1 MTVDDTGA
9 PLYLSGA
16 RLDALGITARDVIA
30 SIEHLI
36 GGQARAEV
44 WNAPKSVIRP
54 PDGRYVM
61 GTLAAADDPP
71 YMVMKSLIVNPA
83 NTARGLP
90 GINASVTLS
99 DSATGIPLAVLDG
112 NWITGVRTAGLS
124 AVAAMRLARTESKV
138 LALIG
143 CGVQAHS
150 HLRLFK
156 ELFPLSEMRAFGRG
170 EASRDALC
178 SAAAAMGLEVVKSRS
193 AREALAGA
201 DIVVS
206 SVTLSAD
213 VNPFLNAHWLDAGA
227 FATITDLPMS
237 WEPGGM
243 SAFDRVFIDD
253 MEQELK
259 SDQPL
264 MSAEL
269 IDGDLSS
276 LVQKTTSGRTAE
288 GERTAFVFRGLAL
301 GDLALAALAYDR
313 ATGASGSDGR

>member
-1 MTVDDTGA
+1 MDDTGA

-16 RLDALGITARDVIA
+16 SLDALGISAQDVIA

-36 GGQARAEV
+36 RGQARAEV
-44 WNAPKSVIRP
+44 WNAPKAVILP

-71 YMVMKSLIVNPA
+71 YMVMKSLIVNPGNA
-83 NTARGLP
+83 ERGIP

-99 DSATGIPLAVLDG
+99 DSTTGIPLAVLDG

-170 EASRDALC
+170 QASRDALC
-178 SAAAAMGLEVVKSRS
+178 SAAAAMGLEAVKSRS

-206 SVTLSAD
+206 SVTLSRD
-213 VNPFLNAHWLDAGA
+213 VKPFLDAHWLDAGA
-227 FATITDLPMS
+227 FATITDLAMS

-259 SDQPL
+259 SEKALVP
-264 MSAEL
+264 AEL
-269 IDGDLSS
+269 IDGDLST
-276 LVQKTTSGRTAE
+276 LVQQKASDRAAE
-288 GERTAFVFRGLAL
+288 DERTAFIFRGLAL

-313 ATGASGSDGR
+313 ATGASGSGGR

>member
-16 RLDALGITARDVIA
+16 RLDALGITAQDVIA

-36 GGQARAEV
+36 EGQARGEV
-44 WNAPKSVIRP
+44 WNAPKAVILP

-71 YMVMKSLIVNPA
+71 YMVMKSLIVNPGNA
-83 NTARGLP
+83 ARGIP

-99 DSATGIPLAVLDG
+99 DSTTGVPLAVLEG

-156 ELFPLSEMRAFGRG
+156 ELFPLSEIRAFGRG
-170 EASRDALC
+170 QANRDALC
-178 SAAAAMGLEVVKSRS
+178 NAAAAMGLEAVKSTS

-206 SVTLSAD
+206 SVTLSPDAK
-213 VNPFLNAHWLDAGA
+213 PFLNAHWLDAGA
-227 FATITDLPMS
+227 FATITDLAMS

-259 SDQPL
+259 SDKPL
-264 MSAEL
+264 MPVEL

-276 LVQKTTSGRTAE
+276 LVQQTASGRTAE
-288 GERTAFVFRGLAL
+288 DERTAFVFRGLAL

-313 ATGASGSDGR
+313 ATGASGGGR